1 LIRNEPPVNVSDLFN
16 GNGIRNKIKVKH
28 GFGYAPT
35 FRSNGTDSA
44 IQIFWQKYI
53 KLTKKFT
60 EEEFAKKQKNQEKY
74 KKKKAKKIKEQI
86 APKEKQ
92 ERLIC
97 GQQENNIPK

>member
-1 LIRNEPPVNVSDLFN
+1 MIRNEPPVNVSDLFN

-35 FRSNGTDSA
+35 FRSNGIT